1 MIRYEIR
8 ILRPNAKPFLV
19 STTMAGDFYALKRA
33 RALAGERDGYEVW
46 RGMKCIYRSPALSQL
61 ARNRKGRAALKTLP
75 PRNPV
80 NSPGGTPA
88 GHFVGRD
95 APKARHPHLHY

>member
-46 RGMKCIYRSPALSQL
+46 RGMKCIYRSPAGQIAVISASQEPK
-61 ARNRKGRAALKTLP
+61 R
-75 PRNPV
+75 
-80 NSPGGTPA
+80 PGGVENPTTP
-88 GHFVGRD
+88 
-95 APKARHPHLHY
+95 